1 MMGVG
6 GPGKMMPM
14 IFNDVDVNSRL
25 SHRGKYPDVRGRVS
39 HSVQQCLSSLAVQ
52 KLSCPF
58 NAGKCQMF
66 CQSEKNV
73 CRNHSELAD
82 GIR

>member
-1 MMGVG
+1 MMT
-6 GPGKMMPM
+6 M

-25 SHRGKYPDVRGRVS
+25 SHRGKYSDVRGRAS

-52 KLSCPF
+52 KLFLAPF